1 MSNSVPAGRPGQSD
15 RPDRPGNPY
24 LDADGQYRPLEI
36 SENAAAS
43 PAYAA
48 ARASWAAAN
57 AKDRETWLGL
67 WSPDGRIED
76 PVGPSFLDP
85 AGDGH
90 HGPEGLAEF
99 WEKAVS
105 TPDHIEFR
113 FDRATAGGSDELLCT
128 GTIRTHM
135 GDQIMDAAGG
145 VIYRVDQSGRMLSL
159 RAFWE
164 PDVAMA
170 TMRPESEA

>member
-1 MSNSVPAGRPGQSD
+1 MSGSD
-15 RPDRPGNPY
+15 SGADDRYRDAGNPY
-24 LDADGQYRPLEI
+24 QDADGQYRPLEL
-36 SENAAAS
+36 SDAAAAS

-57 AKDRETWLGL
+57 AKARETWLGL
-67 WSPDGRIED
+67 WSPEGRIED

-85 AGDGH
+85 EGRGH
-90 HGPEGLAEF
+90 HGPDGLAEF
-99 WEKAVS
+99 WSKAVS

-113 FDRATAGGSDELLCT
+113 FDRATAGGTTELLCT
-128 GTIRTHM
+128 GTIRTHL

-145 VIYRVDQSGRMLSL
+145 VHYRVDAEGRMLSL

-164 PDVAMA
+164 PDVAMT